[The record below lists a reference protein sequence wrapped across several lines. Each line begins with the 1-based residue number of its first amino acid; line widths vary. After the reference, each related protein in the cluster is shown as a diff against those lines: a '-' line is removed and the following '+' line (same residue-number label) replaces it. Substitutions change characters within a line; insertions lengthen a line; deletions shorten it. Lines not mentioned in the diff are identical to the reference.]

1 MRGALTVCHFNQAG
15 VLVLLAVEINRAV
28 MGLSPRLE
36 MRQGQQLVMTPQ
48 LQQAIRLLQ
57 YSNIELAAFV
67 ETELERNPL
76 LEHETGDDPTDILPD
91 RAAETA
97 ADGSD
102 DTQLAALEFSGA
114 SNAADDA
121 IDSDPGSLFPD
132 ATPTEI
138 ANGDHSGPSSEGP
151 QMSGWETL
159 IQRNGSSDTDG
170 GSIEDQ
176 LTEQASLKDHLL
188 GQAGLAFPDRID
200 HLISTHIID
209 MCDDAGYIDGD
220 LAMLGDKLGIEQPR
234 IERILGVLHGFD
246 PTGVCARSLA
256 ECLRLQLIERD
267 RYDPIMARLIDNLAL
282 LAQHNIPALRRAV
295 GVDSDELAEMI
306 EEVRAL
312 EPKPGLR
319 FGRVLT
325 QPVVP
330 DVYVRAARDGGWHV
344 ELNTDTLPRV
354 LVNRS
359 YYSLVSATSRHAG
372 DKDYLLD
379 CLQSANWLVKSLD
392 QRARTILKVAEEIV
406 RQQDAFLSYGVQ
418 HLRPIN
424 LKTVA
429 DKIKMHESTV
439 SRVTSNKYV
448 STPRGIFELK
458 YFFTSAI
465 QSADSDTEA
474 HSSEAVRYRIKQL
487 IDAELPTAILSDDKI
502 VDKLKDQGIDIARRT
517 VAKYR
522 EGMRISSSV
531 QRRREKS
538 LALAGERQRSIA

>member
-1 MRGALTVCHFNQAG
+1 
-15 VLVLLAVEINRAV
+15 
-28 MGLSPRLE
+28 MGLSPKLE
-36 MRQGQQLVMTPQ
+36 MRHGQQLVMTPQ

-76 LEHETGDDPTDILPD
+76 LEHE
-91 RAAETA
+91 
-97 ADGSD
+97 
-102 DTQLAALEFSGA
+102 
-114 SNAADDA
+114 AADDFTV
-121 IDSDPGSLFPD
+121 PGEQVADTVAVASEPALADLDFGSHSANAEASVDADAGALYPD
-132 ATPTEI
+132 ATPTDI
-138 ANGDHSGPSSEGP
+138 ANGDMPGQPSDRP
-151 QMSGWETL
+151 QTSGWETL
-159 IQRNGSSDTDG
+159 IQRNGSSDGDAG
-170 GSIEDQ
+170 GSLEDQ
-176 LTEQASLKDHLL
+176 LSEQASLRDHLKT
-188 GQAGLAFPDRID
+188 QVGLQLRGPAD
-200 HLISTHIID
+200 HLIAAHIID
-209 MCDDAGYIDGD
+209 MVDEAGYLDGD
-220 LAMLGDKLGIEQPR
+220 LAMLAEKLGTDATHV
-234 IERILGVLHGFD
+234 ERVLRVLQTCD

-256 ECLRLQLIERD
+256 ECLMLQLIERD
-267 RYDPIMARLIDNLAL
+267 RYDPIMARLVDNLPL
-282 LAQHNIPALRRAV
+282 LAQHNIPALKRIV
-295 GVDSDELAEMI
+295 GVDTEELGEMI
-306 EEVRAL
+306 AELRAL

-319 FGRVLT
+319 FGRVIT

-330 DVYVRAARDGGWHV
+330 DVYVRAARDGGWHI

-359 YYSLVSATSRHAG
+359 YYALVSTSARSAE
-372 DKDYLLD
+372 DKGYLLD

-392 QRARTILKVAEEIV
+392 QRARTILKVSEEIV
-406 RQQDAFLSYGVQ
+406 RQQDAFLTYGVQ

-439 SRVTSNKYV
+439 SRVTSNKYI

-465 QSADSDTEA
+465 QAADGDTEA

-487 IDAELPTAILSDDKI
+487 IDAELPAAILSDDKI
-502 VDKLKDQGIDIARRT
+502 VEKLRDQGIDIARRT

-538 LALAGERQRSIA
+538 MATGRERQKTNAC